1 MKKKVMITGVAGF
14 IGSHLAEN
22 ILKKGFQVYGLDI
35 ADPSVDTNM
44 KSFINNP
51 DFKYFQGDIRS
62 EDDLDSFFQFDAE
75 VIYHLASVVGVNR
88 YMEDPMSLIDISI
101 IGTKRL
107 IELCQKNNTRMLF
120 TSTSEVYGRNAD
132 IPWLED
138 GYRVLGPTNVDR
150 WSYSTAKALCEHMLF
165 GVHHQ
170 NGWPM
175 SIIRFFNIYGP
186 RQNPIYIISKS
197 IHSIM
202 NGKSPELYDG
212 GKQTRC
218 FTFIDDV
225 IDGIILSGTKN
236 EAIGEII
243 NLGNPIERTM
253 EEAMNIVMEKISSD
267 IEVQKVETTE
277 KYGKVY
283 QDIPRRVPDISKA
296 QNILGW
302 FPKTSLEEGVAKTV
316 EWVKEN
322 HWYLK

>member
-1 MKKKVMITGVAGF
+1 
-14 IGSHLAEN
+14 
-22 ILKKGFQVYGLDI
+22 
-35 ADPSVDTNM
+35 
-44 KSFINNP
+44 
-51 DFKYFQGDIRS
+51 
-62 EDDLDSFFQFDAE
+62 
-75 VIYHLASVVGVNR
+75 
-88 YMEDPMSLIDISI
+88 
-101 IGTKRL
+101 
-107 IELCQKNNTRMLF
+107 
-120 TSTSEVYGRNAD
+120 
-132 IPWLED
+132 
-138 GYRVLGPTNVDR
+138 
-150 WSYSTAKALCEHMLF
+150 
-165 GVHHQ
+165 
-170 NGWPM
+170 
-175 SIIRFFNIYGP
+175 
-186 RQNPIYIISKS
+186 
-197 IHSIM
+197 M

-267 IEVQKVETTE
+267 IEVHKVETTK

-283 QDIPRRVPDISKA
+283 QDIPRRVPDIEKA

-322 HWYLK
+322 NWYLK